1 MLEVASS
8 RTFLSGP
15 GPSPQ
20 PETLTPA
27 PTRAPLL
34 GRPLER
40 APTAP
45 RKTTLPRRPRRL
57 QLRRRRRRR
66 RAGALA
72 VHPKSRGAC
81 PRAPG
86 PPGWRGGWA
95 ASRCGRPPWSATST
109 SACCR
114 GVPGGGGPRGTA
126 APEAGPAEAGK
137 RGGIGLCARRCRRRR
152 VRSFSSLSAAGESP
166 SVTSGRPCRL
176 RTKTHRARKA
186 TRLWA
191 RSRWSQLDFS
201 PAAKPSR
208 TRLQRKAPPK
218 GAPAPAAAAGRRWCG
233 RVWFCTGRWPTGP
246 AER

>member
-1 MLEVASS
+1 MRWSQRRRGRGQPRASS
-8 RTFLSGP
+8 RTFLSSP

-20 PETLTPA
+20 PETLIPA

-34 GRPLER
+34 GRLLER

-45 RKTTLPRRPRRL
+45 RKTMLPQRPQRPRRL
-57 QLRRRRRRR
+57 QHRRRRR

-81 PRAPG
+81 PRAPA

-95 ASRCGRPPWSATST
+95 ASRCGRPPWSVTST

-114 GVPGGGGPRGTA
+114 GVPGGGGPRGAA

-137 RGGIGLCARRCRRRR
+137 SEGIGLCARRCRRRR

-166 SVTSGRPCRL
+166 SVTSGRPRRL
-176 RTKTHRARKA
+176 RTKTLRARKA

-191 RSRWSQLDFS
+191 RGRWSQPDSS

-208 TRLQRKAPPK
+208 TRRQR
-218 GAPAPAAAAGRRWCG
+218 
-233 RVWFCTGRWPTGP
+233 
-246 AER
+246 